1 MKVLVFDT
9 ETTGLPTERNAS
21 IMDTEKW
28 PYILQLSYVVYDT
41 VKKSIIKQVDDI
53 INIGE
58 KTISPGSI
66 AIHGI
71 TPEISREKGVS
82 IIGALNKFNTELNR
96 ADVVVG
102 HNLSFDKR
110 MVMVECIRN
119 NAWQQFTVKKVKK
132 PEYCTMQKS
141 TELCALEVTNEKGET
156 YFKFPTLTQLYA
168 RLFPGKNLPKNLHNA
183 LIDVLIC
190 LRCYIMLE
198 HPPLPEDEDICLTIP
213 LPME

>member
-1 MKVLVFDT
+1 MKIIVFDT

-41 VKKSIIKQVDDI
+41 VKKSILKQVDDI

-58 KTISPGSI
+58 KTISAGSI

-71 TPEISREKGVS
+71 TPEISKEKGVPILS
-82 IIGALNKFNTELNR
+82 ALTKFNTELGN
-96 ADVVVG
+96 ADMVVG
-102 HNLSFDKR
+102 HNISFDKR

-119 NAWQQFTVKKVKK
+119 NVWQQFTVKKVKK
-132 PEYCTMQKS
+132 NEYCTMRTS
-141 TELCALEVTNEKGET
+141 VELCAIEVTNEIGEK
-156 YFKFPTLTQLYA
+156 YFKFPTLTQLYT
-168 RLFPGKNLPKNLHNA
+168 RLFPGDNLPKNLHNA

-190 LRCYIMLE
+190 LRCYIIME
-198 HPPLPEDEDICLTIP
+198 HPPMPGDEDICVTVP
-213 LPME
+213 LPLE